1 MCDHKFF
8 LFFYFFEKVC
18 DHKFGNDKSL
28 TPLVEKDNFVVEFK
42 FYKFSIYIYI
52 YIMSIRILRK
62 TPTQYSHP
70 LIISIQINFTIS
82 LKSYSLNTLCY
93 TNKKKNK
100 QS

>member
-1 MCDHKFF
+1 
-8 LFFYFFEKVC
+8 
-18 DHKFGNDKSL
+18 
-28 TPLVEKDNFVVEFK
+28 
-42 FYKFSIYIYI
+42 
-52 YIMSIRILRK
+52 MSIRILRK

-70 LIISIQINFTIS
+70 LIKSIQINFTIS

>member
-1 MCDHKFF
+1 M
-8 LFFYFFEKVC
+8 C

-52 YIMSIRILRK
+52 MSIRILRK
-62 TPTQYSHP
+62 TPTQYSRP
-70 LIISIQINFTIS
+70 LIKSIQINFTIS